1 MVKQNTGDKS
11 WDENPNASISLTN
24 GILVVSQS
32 KRVHE
37 EIKRFVNLL
46 RQFK

>member
-1 MVKQNTGDKS
+1 V
-11 WDENPNASISLTN
+11 
-24 GILVVSQS
+24 LVVSQS

-37 EIKRFVNLL
+37 EIKHFVNLL